1 MPPYGTP
8 THPYVTMYPPRWHGS
23 YPYSPYAMPS
33 PNGMTEASGNTTGG
47 TEVEAKQSEMKEKL
61 PIKRSR
67 GGSLGSLNIITGKNS
82 GASANGAYSKS
93 AMIIM
98 ICDSDLLFNPLYNS
112 GSGGSANGPRDGSVG
127 TPTMTAAGVPAPPTN
142 LNIGMDYWG
151 APTSASTPVH
161 GVVAPV
167 SRDGGRSQPWLQVT
181 IENVKRQRR
190 KQSNRESARRS
201 RLRKQVLTPKH
212 PFSKLK
218 SPPCEQI
225 MDMVLC
231 VFQAECDELAQ
242 RAEVLNEENAS
253 LREEINK
260 LRSQCEELTSE
271 NTSLKD
277 QLLSFPTLEGVAMD
291 KDEQEPPDTNQTG
304 VAETKA
310 DSYKDSK

>member
-1 MPPYGTP
+1 MELTLKVGR
-8 THPYVTMYPPRWHGS
+8 VLLMVQVK
-23 YPYSPYAMPS
+23 
-33 PNGMTEASGNTTGG
+33 
-47 TEVEAKQSEMKEKL
+47 EVMQTLK
-61 PIKRSR
+61 I
-67 GGSLGSLNIITGKNS
+67 
-82 GASANGAYSKS
+82 
-93 AMIIM
+93 
-98 ICDSDLLFNPLYNS
+98 PLYNS

-127 TPTMTAAGVPAPPTN
+127 CQTVPVMPMTAAGVPAPPTN
-142 LNIGMDYWG
+142 LNIGVLLLQHLHQFMESLLQCHEMV
-151 APTSASTPVH
+151 AVH
-161 GVVAPV
+161 SLGY
-167 SRDGGRSQPWLQVT
+167 
-181 IENVKRQRR
+181 
-190 KQSNRESARRS
+190 RS

-212 PFSKLK
+212 RFSKLK

-271 NTSLKD
+271 NNSLKD

-310 DSYKDSK
+310 DSSKDSK

>member
-8 THPYVTMYPPRWHGS
+8 THPYVTMYPPRWHVRPSFNPSANKYLISIEMMWLLIISFNKLLSLCQGS

-127 TPTMTAAGVPAPPTN
+127 CQTVPVMPMTAAGVPAPPTN
-142 LNIGMDYWG
+142 L
-151 APTSASTPVH
+151 
-161 GVVAPV
+161 
-167 SRDGGRSQPWLQVT
+167 
-181 IENVKRQRR
+181 
-190 KQSNRESARRS
+190 
-201 RLRKQVLTPKH
+201 
-212 PFSKLK
+212 
-218 SPPCEQI
+218 
-225 MDMVLC
+225 
-231 VFQAECDELAQ
+231 AECDELAQ

-271 NTSLKD
+271 NNSLKD

-310 DSYKDSK
+310 DSSKDSK